1 MARERPTDEKP
12 VVPGPVNEQILR
24 DLRMRLM
31 RGELAPGEVLTHRR
45 LAEKLDVSP
54 QPVRDALRQLVA
66 ERALEVVNGN
76 RSVAVP
82 RLNLARIH
90 DLKTIREGVEGLA
103 ARLAAERWRP
113 HELAR
118 IEAILAETADGGD
131 MPEASRNQRFHF
143 AIYAA
148 SQSEVL
154 LPLISS
160 LWLQFGPYL
169 PRASQLTEGRIG
181 AGDNYHR
188 EIVEALRKRDAD
200 AAEAA
205 IVADIGQAM
214 DLLLT
219 HGLDD
224 ARSAGSGSQGSF
236 QAPFLSTQR
245 ST

>member
-1 MARERPTDEKP
+1 MDEKT
-12 VVPGPVNEQILR
+12 VTPGPVNERIMR

-31 RGELAPGEVLTHRR
+31 RGELAPGEILTHRK
-45 LAEKLDVSP
+45 LAEQLDVSP

-82 RLNLARIH
+82 RLDRVKLF
-90 DLKTIREGVEGLA
+90 DLKTIRQGVEGLA
-103 ARLAAERWRP
+103 ARLAAERWKP
-113 HELAR
+113 HEMTQ

-154 LPLISS
+154 IPLISS

-169 PRASQLTEGRIG
+169 PRAGQLTDGKIG
-181 AGDNYHR
+181 AGDMYHR
-188 EIVEALRKRDAD
+188 EIVSALRARDAD

-205 IVADIGQAM
+205 IKADIGQAM
-214 DLLLT
+214 DLLLN
-219 HGLDD
+219 HGLGD
-224 ARSAGSGSQGSF
+224 AGPERRG
-236 QAPFLSTQR
+236 
-245 ST
+245 